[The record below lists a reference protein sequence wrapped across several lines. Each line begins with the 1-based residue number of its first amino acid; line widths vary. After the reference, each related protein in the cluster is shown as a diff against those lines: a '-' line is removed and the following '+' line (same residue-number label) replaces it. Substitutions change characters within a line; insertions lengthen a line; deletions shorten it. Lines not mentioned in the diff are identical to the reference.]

1 MLLYPLAVVAG
12 SAPRFPS
19 RHECVRPATTD
30 ENLEAVFGRFGTTT
44 AAESVRMKAARA
56 GFKNLQVESDGCG
69 LFKVTLHGIPSL
81 EVGRDFLRE
90 AERAGFHPTLEQA
103 PH

>member
-1 MLLYPLAVVAG
+1 
-12 SAPRFPS
+12 
-19 RHECVRPATTD
+19 
-30 ENLEAVFGRFGTTT
+30 
-44 AAESVRMKAARA
+44 MKAARA

-90 AERAGFHPTLEQA
+90 AERAGFQPTLEQA